1 MSNNRESLP
10 VIVGLGSTGI
20 SCARYFLARGDRFK
34 VVDSR
39 QSPPELAALR
49 AIAPNV
55 EVELGKFSVRT
66 LTNAAQLVVSPG
78 VTLKTP
84 AIQTAI
90 KAGVPVTGDI
100 DIFSKA
106 VTQPIVAVTGSNGK
120 STVVAILAEILRASG
135 KAYGLGGNLDGSNFK
150 PALDLL
156 QEDEKDFYVL
166 ELSSFQL
173 ETTENLGAE
182 VAVLLNLSED
192 HMDLYTDIGEYH
204 RAKQR
209 IFNGCRQVVVNR
221 NDPYSAPSSQI
232 DAQVWEF
239 GYSRP
244 AAQGL
249 GLLEEDGDQYI
260 AYQFEKIVSVNDL
273 KIFGRHNVTNA
284 LAAATIAMALDIE
297 LAAIKSGLQT
307 FSGLPHRCQWVADIN
322 SVSFYNDSKGTNV
335 GATCAAIQGLGEH
348 ISGHIILIAGG
359 VGKGA
364 DFSSLNPVVN
374 RWGKE
379 VILIGQDALQ
389 VSAILDKDI
398 ATYFAADLSDAV
410 NVALQHAMPG
420 DAVLLSPACASF
432 DQFDNFQHRGQV
444 FIQAVEALQ

>member
-156 QEDEKDFYVL
+156 QEDEKDFYV
-166 ELSSFQL
+166 
-173 ETTENLGAE
+173 
-182 VAVLLNLSED
+182 
-192 HMDLYTDIGEYH
+192 
-204 RAKQR
+204 
-209 IFNGCRQVVVNR
+209 
-221 NDPYSAPSSQI
+221 PY
-232 DAQVWEF
+232 
-239 GYSRP
+239 
-244 AAQGL
+244 
-249 GLLEEDGDQYI
+249 
-260 AYQFEKIVSVNDL
+260 
-273 KIFGRHNVTNA
+273 
-284 LAAATIAMALDIE
+284 
-297 LAAIKSGLQT
+297 
-307 FSGLPHRCQWVADIN
+307 
-322 SVSFYNDSKGTNV
+322 
-335 GATCAAIQGLGEH
+335 
-348 ISGHIILIAGG
+348 
-359 VGKGA
+359 
-364 DFSSLNPVVN
+364 
-374 RWGKE
+374 
-379 VILIGQDALQ
+379 
-389 VSAILDKDI
+389 
-398 ATYFAADLSDAV
+398 
-410 NVALQHAMPG
+410 
-420 DAVLLSPACASF
+420 
-432 DQFDNFQHRGQV
+432 V
-444 FIQAVEALQ
+444 F